1 MEANNNNRGGEIR
14 KVHIIYFLSRMGHVE
29 QPHLIRVHHL
39 AGASGGVYLRD
50 VKRWLG
56 ELRGKEMPE
65 AFSWSYKRKYKTGY
79 VWQDLVDDDLITPIS
94 DNEYVLQG
102 SQIIFPSTLFDTKKS
117 LFREELELSEDFS
130 SKLQQRNAEQSP
142 PYDSERSTVTDDGD
156 SVKVEEETTKNLERN
171 PKQGVVEE
179 EEVDEIEG
187 FKTQYSSSSL
197 YAKLAN
203 NKKEKDKDKDL
214 MGKEGGTTAT
224 STVSSSSQ
232 PAFTKSKSY
241 SSGASH
247 VFRQLITCGT
257 GAVDTNDTVLVKNRS
272 PKDPP
277 LEKPKND
284 AVVCRDEVLGGSAR
298 VIGSSWDFGNLEI
311 RRQTSRTS
319 VDDLRKKR
327 PKENGNGKVTAA
339 TTYKPMAGPNCSLCG
354 KTFRPEK
361 MHSHMKSCRGIKSL
375 TKNNPATSDKTTLS
389 KSTTTTT
396 SDKDLVSTYMLTN

>member
-102 SQIIFPSTLFDTKKS
+102 SQIIFPSTLF
-117 LFREELELSEDFS
+117 
-130 SKLQQRNAEQSP
+130 
-142 PYDSERSTVTDDGD
+142 
-156 SVKVEEETTKNLERN
+156 
-171 PKQGVVEE
+171 
-179 EEVDEIEG
+179 
-187 FKTQYSSSSL
+187 
-197 YAKLAN
+197 
-203 NKKEKDKDKDL
+203 
-214 MGKEGGTTAT
+214 GGTTAT

-396 SDKDLVSTYMLTN
+396 SDKDLVSTYMLTI